1 MDTNVLIWLKDS
13 LAALGLP
20 IHIGTSPKSFQK
32 IESFMIIS
40 PDNRQK
46 ENTLFDI
53 NGSTFND
60 DIVNIFIITENNQK
74 FENAN
79 EIAYNVK
86 NSVDNVGDFIGNI
99 PVSNNVHIIEIIDN
113 KIIYDGLDNQNRFV
127 FNVKVRILWQFTKT

>member
-1 MDTNVLIWLKDS
+1 MDTNILVWLKDS
-13 LAALGLP
+13 LDALGLP
-20 IHIGTSPKSFQK
+20 IHIGTAPKSSQK
-32 IESFMIIS
+32 AESFMIIS
-40 PDNRQK
+40 PDNKQK
-46 ENTLFDI
+46 ENVLFDI
-53 NGSTFND
+53 NGGTFND

-99 PVSNNVHIIEIIDN
+99 PVSNNVHIIEIIEN

>member
-1 MDTNVLIWLKDS
+1 MIQNGINVLAIDRQLNKNFILDR
-13 LAALGLP
+13 L
-20 IHIGTSPKSFQK
+20 
-32 IESFMIIS
+32 
-40 PDNRQK
+40 DNKQK

-53 NGSTFND
+53 NGGTFND